1 MKIGEPTGEL
11 THCDGGTFEAE
22 CTNMVRVRH
31 DPYSTAQIALCS
43 PCNFGGG
50 EVYGPLDEPYVEDE
64 HDGTA
69 ECCAVCKHQVE
80 LDDLAFERYA
90 AECDAA
96 HEDELERLAQERP
109 PTLWAR
115 ARYWLARLRVYN
127 RPGR

>member
-69 ECCAVCKHQVE
+69 ECCAVCSASSTS
-80 LDDLAFERYA
+80 L
-90 AECDAA
+90 
-96 HEDELERLAQERP
+96 
-109 PTLWAR
+109 PTCPRTPCATI
-115 ARYWLARLRVYN
+115 
-127 RPGR
+127 